1 MMATL
6 TATERRS
13 SLLNATSHGGAYGV
27 KSLISTVEVT
37 VVTTIGRTIGFGH
50 IPSNARLLGTSRLYW
65 DDLATGG
72 APTLDLGL
80 AAVDGNLVNSDD
92 ADALSNG
99 HALATASTGA
109 IAVAAI
115 ADYGNE
121 AWDFV
126 ASETTDPGG
135 KLEVYGSLLDAVTT
149 TAGTVT
155 LELFYYID

>member
-1 MMATL
+1 MTTL

-27 KSLISTVEVT
+27 KTLVATMEVAA
-37 VVTTIGRTIGFGH
+37 VTTIGRTIGFGR
-50 IPSNARLLGTSRLYW
+50 IPSNARISGLSRLYW

-72 APTLDLGL
+72 SPTLDLGL
-80 AAVDGNLVNSDD
+80 GAVDGNLANADD
-92 ADALSNG
+92 ADAFSAG
-99 HALATASTGA
+99 HALGTASTGA
-109 IAVAAI
+109 IAITAI

-126 ASETTDPGG
+126 ASETSDPGG
-135 KLEVYGSLLDAVTT
+135 TLEVYGSLLDAVTT

-155 LELFYYID
+155 LELYYYID